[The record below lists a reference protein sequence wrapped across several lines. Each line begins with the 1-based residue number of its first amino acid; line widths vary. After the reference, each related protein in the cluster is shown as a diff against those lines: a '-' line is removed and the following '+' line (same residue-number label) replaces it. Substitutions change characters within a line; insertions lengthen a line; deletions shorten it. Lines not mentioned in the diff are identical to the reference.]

1 MASPG
6 SPVLRITRYGESTFK
21 ELIAATE
28 REGGRA
34 EQLLLEYPTVYIV
47 TNQKPDGYDVYI
59 GETNSIQ
66 ARTSQHLAE
75 SESGTGCWK
84 HFKQDGNSALYI
96 IGHEMFNKSL
106 TLDVEDRLMLYLT
119 STQEKVTTHNKRGN
133 PQNDYYTRE
142 ELDEVFRRIW
152 MKLRREDSKFRQG
165 ESRLFPKE
173 SIVQQ
178 SALFRASP
186 YHKLTK
192 EQFQAKDKIVT
203 AIDKALRNKARGQLV
218 LVEGEAGSGKTVL
231 LSSIF
236 FDLVRGEENPGAF
249 DFQNWD
255 AHLVVNHKEQE
266 TVYREIAR
274 RLGVLRNQ
282 SEERVG
288 RPTRFI
294 NNHSPDSPV
303 DVVLVDEAHLLWT
316 QGKQSYR
323 GKNQL
328 KDLIQR
334 AKVVV
339 AVFDPKQIMATNAYW
354 EDNLLQEVR
363 ASASEHIL
371 LEQQMRIASSS
382 LTLEWLR
389 TFIDG
394 GKLEA
399 IPEDPSYDL
408 KIFDSPHELHE
419 AIKSKAKTEE
429 EGISRLLATFDWPYS
444 SGYQPEED
452 YWRVNVDHLDDT
464 GRIQTFSIPWNLQ
477 LPYQGKR
484 GQRNHLSWAEQPQTL
499 EECGSHFTVQ
509 GLDLN
514 YAGVILGPSVGYE
527 NGRLIFRTD
536 KSFNKHAT
544 QKRTLS
550 DKSKVSVAE
559 ELLRNELNVL
569 LTRGVHGL
577 YIYAVDPALREALL
591 SVQEEKQNNVRH

>member
-1 MASPG
+1 
-6 SPVLRITRYGESTFK
+6 
-21 ELIAATE
+21 
-28 REGGRA
+28 
-34 EQLLLEYPTVYIV
+34 
-47 TNQKPDGYDVYI
+47 
-59 GETNSIQ
+59 
-66 ARTSQHLAE
+66 
-75 SESGTGCWK
+75 
-84 HFKQDGNSALYI
+84 
-96 IGHEMFNKSL
+96 
-106 TLDVEDRLMLYLT
+106 MLYLT

-186 YHKLTK
+186 YHKLAK

-203 AIDKALRNKARGQLV
+203 AIDKVLRNKARGQLV

-323 GKNQL
+323 GK
-328 KDLIQR
+328 
-334 AKVVV
+334 
-339 AVFDPKQIMATNAYW
+339 T
-354 EDNLLQEVR
+354 
-363 ASASEHIL
+363 
-371 LEQQMRIASSS
+371 SSRTSSNERRWS
-382 LTLEWLR
+382 LR
-389 TFIDG
+389 
-394 GKLEA
+394 
-399 IPEDPSYDL
+399 
-408 KIFDSPHELHE
+408 
-419 AIKSKAKTEE
+419 
-429 EGISRLLATFDWPYS
+429 
-444 SGYQPEED
+444 
-452 YWRVNVDHLDDT
+452 
-464 GRIQTFSIPWNLQ
+464 FS
-477 LPYQGKR
+477 
-484 GQRNHLSWAEQPQTL
+484 
-499 EECGSHFTVQ
+499 
-509 GLDLN
+509 
-514 YAGVILGPSVGYE
+514 
-527 NGRLIFRTD
+527 
-536 KSFNKHAT
+536 
-544 QKRTLS
+544 TLS
-550 DKSKVSVAE
+550 RSWQRTPTGKTTCYMRYVHPRPNISF
-559 ELLRNELNVL
+559 LNS
-569 LTRGVHGL
+569 RC
-577 YIYAVDPALREALL
+577 ASPPPR
-591 SVQEEKQNNVRH
+591 